1 MAEVKAG
8 RIVLPDLVQ
17 NLTFHVSGE
26 EKLKT
31 VGRALNDIA
40 NGTKANEYIS
50 DQETMVRRLIDSY
63 EQFERIQSRSS
74 AGELIKSFNA
84 LKAVTNEI
92 DLSKIVQNFEKV
104 DAAYQ
109 KASADFGKDF
119 TGFSVDR
126 FRDVAEA
133 MAELAHHGVDV
144 DKVFGRLGQSSNVG
158 KLHEQINE
166 LQNTVGR
173 LSKELNNVTR
183 QRDELLSGDEIQRLK
198 ELESNFEDITGR
210 MANEFRSFLVA
221 NDLDSDD
228 AAWGKYYEYFES
240 IRNGSM
246 TAKEAIAN
254 VREELAEMIR
264 QAEPGDTIFKS
275 SQMEEFI
282 SKMNIAC
289 ETIEYMRAEIED
301 LSNKISLRAVAQEMG
316 ESAKLTEEQRQ
327 AMHGLVE
334 EGTGLNNLS
343 QILVALVQNFDTT
356 DEHVH
361 TSVNSFQELLKVL
374 DSIAHVEPA
383 NMSGFNDVLK
393 NLRMITEF
401 DIDSKKMKDLEESLT
416 SLSKIPNLSNIALLG
431 SVDLRGFN
439 DLKASKA
446 SLLNLSTYLPELSQN
461 VNVEKLQAL
470 SGISLANFS
479 SENLKVSKASMDHLR
494 ELIKT
499 INGTQDA
506 NAAGAGT
513 TAESK
518 LDDVIDRTT
527 QKLRQE
533 NDVLREEKRGLQ
545 EHETSVESAAKAEE
559 DKKKIA
565 ELLAEA
571 LKREQEETE
580 RSTKAADEHTKVV
593 QRLIELRG
601 QIGRLETEQAGLKFE
616 DPKRYEEIG
625 RQIELLTQEYN
636 DLYNAHR
643 GSFTADDIDRIAQAT
658 IDATDRVTKKQS
670 EAADTATKTADA
682 QAAAAKKAAD
692 AQEASARKQQDA
704 IAATAAKARE
714 SADAYKYVLEKY
726 ENQIANLRVEK
737 PVDLTAAIARM
748 KSSLAVMTSSVTT
761 DLDKSQAYKDWAS
774 DLTRVKDILAAIAP
788 ANRAAVQEQK
798 DLSKSADECAEK
810 YKKLNDQIKELK
822 DPKSVD
828 TKSLEKIKQLLDVIQ
843 NESVDTGIKQTA
855 LTELKGLLDS
865 TTESVNRLAAAEREQ
880 ANAEKE
886 RTNAADENRAAA
898 ESLDALINKYDALH
912 KSTDVVTQKMDALKA
927 ATEKLMNT
935 PSGTEERK
943 LATEEYS
950 KALKEATD
958 AVNERQRAEN
968 QYLPKLKQ
976 INTLISQCEAAQ
988 RKYAAAAKLG
998 VGKED
1003 YERIQKA
1010 SQDLQVLKDK
1020 LVAAGGVTP
1029 EVAAEFNRLSQEVS
1043 NTSLALKTN
1052 TNLIGRWA
1060 TTGMQQLKSRL
1071 TYSFGLAAM
1080 VYKAVNEIKKM
1091 VSTAVE
1097 LDTAMNQLQ
1106 IVTRSSGAEMDTYAK
1121 RVSSMA
1127 KETAQA
1133 TKDLIDATT
1142 VYARL
1147 GYSMDESASLAKYT
1161 AMLQG
1166 VGNIE
1171 ASAAQDA
1178 MTAILKA
1185 FNKNVEDVEDIMN
1198 KMVVVGNNFPISVS
1212 QIAEG
1217 MNNAGSML
1225 AVAGNTLEESIALLT
1240 ASNATVQNISKAS
1253 TGLRTIAARIR
1264 KTTTEEDDGEAI
1276 NEAKYEEMLNILT
1289 KHQVTLTDINGEYR
1303 STYDVL
1309 KDIAAVWDDLT
1320 SMEQAAVTEQLAGTR
1335 QQNIFSSVITQF
1347 KDAEGAMERMTDSAG
1362 ELEEAYGIYL
1372 DSIQAHVNQLKA
1384 AYDEL
1389 ARDFVNSGLAKFI
1402 IDAATGIISV
1412 LDKLVNKIGAVGT
1425 IAAGAGIT
1433 LLIANF
1439 GKIKTAILGIV
1450 EAQAAMNASM
1460 AASGGMAWLA
1470 GGTLS
1475 PIIPILLGI
1484 AAAIAATAVGIKK
1497 WRDAHPTLEQL
1508 KKDAK
1513 NTKDEF
1519 NQLSDTIKTN
1529 SDRIQ
1534 ELYEIKEENGG
1545 LTEKEQDELE
1555 LLRKQNEQ
1563 LEQQKQLLQQI
1574 MEYKNAKVVSKAGSD
1589 TLGFFNNSER
1599 ETLIGIGAA
1608 EGNIY
1613 QKNTSGY
1620 GGLLNALSDYAAAE
1634 EKIKSIQEQIKKA
1647 RLDGTEESAR
1657 AAEKLME
1664 QLSEAQGEAAQYAE
1678 DVAEFQQWLI
1688 ERREDL
1694 AGATDEQSIEALHQ
1708 IDDAL
1713 RMIGKTTGKDKKYL
1727 EDFKKDLDKLSGDT
1741 LKKLLNGLELT
1752 SDEVREL
1759 MKWMDEM
1766 GYSVEDAAKF
1776 FNEYCNEIRDASKAQ
1791 EELDP
1796 GKSIGDLTSLQD
1808 ELSETTEALEAYK
1821 KAMEGGEKG
1830 DAVKEMAD
1838 IYKGALEDLKSGRV
1852 DSRRVHNAAELFFS
1866 QEQLAEMDYDMAEI
1880 GRRMQNS
1887 MLEALFDPSGE
1898 SEQSYGQR
1906 FAKYIENNASKFAKA
1921 GAAVEKT
1928 AEGYRFHYDSLQQL
1942 ADAFGISREA
1952 CSAFLD
1958 DLDAYGVEVMRS
1970 TEENIELSNKFV
1982 DIQKTAGGAREAVV
1996 EFIKQLS
2003 EAGRDSMEI
2012 REILADLSRDGVIQ
2026 LSDEE
2031 VKKILQ
2037 ETMEGLSDVDSTKAS
2052 PEVTVDADGAF
2063 NTFRTIEAW
2072 INYLNRQRI
2081 QIEVDA
2087 SGTTKVGTATS
2098 VPSASKNADT
2108 ARTSRAAGG
2117 VTGKAGPT
2125 LVNELGPELISDR
2138 GRAFIANNG
2147 EPGFV
2152 NLSKDAIV
2160 FTAEETKEIAKKSG
2174 LVSGAH
2180 AYADGTRKGLIGRL
2194 LGGSDVPARANT
2206 WVCKICGSRNDPSA
2220 TRCWKCKNV
2229 KGASNTAAAT
2239 AYQKATQ
2246 TTSGTSSSS
2255 SSSSSSWGAKWTC
2268 NICGASNGATYSTCW
2283 DCGFPRGAQKE
2294 TYQPSQLSTYET
2306 SYTPSS
2312 VWTCKI
2318 CGSNNDGSAS
2328 KCWYCK
2334 NAKGA
2339 TNTAAATAVQKARE
2353 QAIEEQ
2359 SKSLYSNKSTAT
2371 QNKAPQSLN
2380 YDSLFSYGS
2389 SGAGGG
2395 TGGGGVGGADSQ
2407 SKSNPQKIDW
2417 IAVRLNRIQRAISDL
2432 DVVASSGL
2440 KNLSTRIDSAKKE
2453 VTELNK
2459 EIDASNQGYNR
2470 YIQEA
2475 NSVGLG
2481 SDLAERV
2488 RNGTIDINS
2497 YDDDTRQ
2504 KIQEYQEWW
2513 LTPSVMAT

>member
-1 MAEVKAG
+1 MYSGGINKSDLIGEGTFAVNVDMSEEAKYVIKDFMGNLNEMAKGASRVGDYFDSLENVAARLVSSLQRFKEAPTDQNAARKLINDFNAVQGIAASTGENIEKYFKGVRGGWAAIEDVIQNSAQRVAGGLSFDGITKSSVEAFHSSAKAVESWGVDVKA
-8 RIVLPDLVQ
+8 IIDK
-17 NLTFHVSGE
+17 TFSNSTVDDYRMRLEAVNKTLAEQKTKLSEAEKETERYKQVAEQASRDMEGAQSRLRELQSGE
-26 EKLKT
+26 EFQLMKSNAEKYEEVLQRNLQIVRNYMDTMRLASFDEDNSMVYSVDSWGLSTILERVAEGSLTADEAIIKLNRDYRDLIGEANAGDLGLQKIRDVEIALSDT
-31 VGRALNDIA
+31 KDIVTEIRDGLQGGTYTTGSSDTFVDRALGNSDEIRSDAQTAQEAQKVIVDALNSLATAGDNAGMEERRSSITKLVESISALAGLDINQLNATSDILRRLTGSFNLEVSNEQVDKLAAGLKRLAQATKDADLSSLLVLTNIRLDGFNGLNISKASLSNLATYLPLIA
-40 NGTKANEYIS
+40 N
-50 DQETMVRRLIDSY
+50 
-63 EQFERIQSRSS
+63 
-74 AGELIKSFNA
+74 
-84 LKAVTNEI
+84 
-92 DLSKIVQNFEKV
+92 
-104 DAAYQ
+104 
-109 KASADFGKDF
+109 ADIGK
-119 TGFSVDR
+119 
-126 FRDVAEA
+126 
-133 MAELAHHGVDV
+133 
-144 DKVFGRLGQSSNVG
+144 
-158 KLHEQINE
+158 
-166 LQNTVGR
+166 
-173 LSKELNNVTR
+173 
-183 QRDELLSGDEIQRLK
+183 LK
-198 ELESNFEDITGR
+198 ELESI
-210 MANEFRSFLVA
+210 
-221 NDLDSDD
+221 
-228 AAWGKYYEYFES
+228 
-240 IRNGSM
+240 
-246 TAKEAIAN
+246 
-254 VREELAEMIR
+254 
-264 QAEPGDTIFKS
+264 
-275 SQMEEFI
+275 
-282 SKMNIAC
+282 
-289 ETIEYMRAEIED
+289 
-301 LSNKISLRAVAQEMG
+301 
-316 ESAKLTEEQRQ
+316 
-327 AMHGLVE
+327 
-334 EGTGLNNLS
+334 
-343 QILVALVQNFDTT
+343 
-356 DEHVH
+356 
-361 TSVNSFQELLKVL
+361 
-374 DSIAHVEPA
+374 
-383 NMSGFNDVLK
+383 
-393 NLRMITEF
+393 
-401 DIDSKKMKDLEESLT
+401 
-416 SLSKIPNLSNIALLG
+416 NLSN
-431 SVDLRGFN
+431 FN
-439 DLKASKA
+439 KE
-446 SLLNLSTYLPELSQN
+446 NLS
-461 VNVEKLQAL
+461 
-470 SGISLANFS
+470 
-479 SENLKVSKASMDHLR
+479 VSKASFDHLR
-494 ELIKT
+494 ELIDT
-499 INGTQDA
+499 LRGTGSYA
-506 NAAGAGT
+506 GAAGKIDTSTMDQIAEAYDRVEQEAREEAEAVQQAADHVVQAQQNEAEVIKT
-513 TAESK
+513 TADAAK
-518 LDDVIDRTT
+518 
-527 QKLRQE
+527 
-533 NDVLREEKRGLQ
+533 
-545 EHETSVESAAKAEE
+545 EHDKDMEAAAKAEE
-559 DKKKIA
+559 EKAKIS
-565 ELLAEA
+565 ELLAKALEREEERTKSASKASKEHADAVEKQMDAMWAERRAEGESLNGLYDSEKIEGEISRAIAERIKQKDAETAAAEKAQRAWEKEEQAKLAAEEKAAKAAEEA
-571 LKREQEETE
+571 ARRKEESDRKAAEASEKAAQKRAEAEARAAEKALREQQKLEEAQ
-580 RSTKAADEHTKVV
+580 RKA
-593 QRLIELRG
+593 
-601 QIGRLETEQAGLKFE
+601 EQLAAYK
-616 DPKRYEEIG
+616 DASRTVNRYYG
-625 RQIELLTQEYN
+625 LLTSK
-636 DLYNAHR
+636 DTNASKR
-643 GSFTADDIDRIAQAT
+643 QDVTMTEAGWVSASGKYAELAAQLN
-658 IDATDRVTKKQS
+658 DAT
-670 EAADTATKTADA
+670 AAYNMLTDA
-682 QAAAAKKAAD
+682 QNKNGMSAEQVAEINAMIATRQKDYNLAVENAAAKEKESAERAAESARAKAQQAEETQK
-692 AQEASARKQQDA
+692 AKEAKRQEAE
-704 IAATAAKARE
+704 ATKA
-714 SADAYKYVLEKY
+714 
-726 ENQIANLRVEK
+726 
-737 PVDLTAAIARM
+737 
-748 KSSLAVMTSSVTT
+748 
-761 DLDKSQAYKDWAS
+761 QA
-774 DLTRVKDILAAIAP
+774 
-788 ANRAAVQEQK
+788 Q
-798 DLSKSADECAEK
+798 
-810 YKKLNDQIKELK
+810 
-822 DPKSVD
+822 
-828 TKSLEKIKQLLDVIQ
+828 
-843 NESVDTGIKQTA
+843 
-855 LTELKGLLDS
+855 
-865 TTESVNRLAAAEREQ
+865 
-880 ANAEKE
+880 AEKE
-886 RTNAADENRAAA
+886 EAAA
-898 ESLDALINKYDALH
+898 RSEA
-912 KSTDVVTQKMDALKA
+912 
-927 ATEKLMNT
+927 
-935 PSGTEERK
+935 ER
-943 LATEEYS
+943 S
-950 KALKEATD
+950 
-958 AVNERQRAEN
+958 ERQ
-968 QYLPKLKQ
+968 YTSTLKQ
-976 INTLISQCEAAQ
+976 INNAIVQCENAQ
-988 RKYAAAAKLG
+988 RKYAFAAKLG

-1003 YERIQKA
+1003 YSKIQNASKRLSELRSELERTGA
-1010 SQDLQVLKDK
+1010 
-1020 LVAAGGVTP
+1020 VTP
-1029 EVAAEFNRLSQEVS
+1029 EIAAEFRKLSEQVS
-1043 NTSLALKTN
+1043 TASANLKTN
-1052 TNLIGRWA
+1052 GGLIGGWA
-1060 TTGMQQLKSRL
+1060 TTGVEQLKSRL
-1071 TYSFGLAAM
+1071 TYSLGLAAM
-1080 VYKAVNEIKKM
+1080 VYKAAGEIKKM
-1091 VSTAVE
+1091 ISTAVE

-1106 IVTRSSGAEMDTYAK
+1106 IVTRSSSADMDVYAK

-1147 GYSMDESASLAKYT
+1147 GYSIDESAELAKRT
-1161 AMLQG
+1161 AQLQG
-1166 VGNIE
+1166 VGGIDP
-1171 ASAAQDA
+1171 SAAQDA

-1185 FNKNVEDVEDIMN
+1185 FNKNVDDVEDVMN
-1198 KMVVVGNNFPISVS
+1198 KLVVVGNNFPISVS
-1212 QIAEG
+1212 QLAEG

-1225 AVAGNTLEESIALLT
+1225 AVAGNSLEQSIALLT
-1240 ASNATVQNISKAS
+1240 AANTTVQDISKAS

-1264 KTTTEEDDGEAI
+1264 KTKTELDDLGEAI
-1276 NEAKYEEMLNILT
+1276 NESKYEEMIQALAG
-1289 KHQVTLTDINGEYR
+1289 KGVSLTDAEGQYR
-1303 STYDVL
+1303 STYNVL
-1309 KDIAAVWDDLT
+1309 KDIARVWNDLG
-1320 SMEQAAVTEQLAGTR
+1320 SMDQAAVIEALAGTR
-1335 QQNIFSSVITQF
+1335 QQNVFSSLITQF
-1347 KDAEGAMERMTDSAG
+1347 QEAEGAMDSMQDSAG

-1372 DSIQAHVNQLKA
+1372 DSIEAHTKTLKA
-1384 AYDEL
+1384 AFDEL
-1389 ARDFVNSGLAKFI
+1389 SRDFVDSDLAKGV
-1402 IDAATGIISV
+1402 IDFLTVVVGA
-1412 LDKLVNKIGAVGT
+1412 LDTLIEKLGGVGALLSIVAGSMLLKLVVTGELATVIAGISTALTSLGAALMGVTAETLAAEAAMAGTSVFGVIFTAIGPQILAVV
-1425 IAAGAGIT
+1425 AALAALTAGIT
-1433 LLIANF
+1433 I
-1439 GKIKTAILGIV
+1439 GVK
-1450 EAQAAMNASM
+1450 E
-1460 AASGGMAWLA
+1460 W
-1470 GGTLS
+1470 
-1475 PIIPILLGI
+1475 
-1484 AAAIAATAVGIKK
+1484 KK
-1497 WRDAHPTLEQL
+1497 AHPTLDQL

-1513 NTKDEF
+1513 DTSDNINK
-1519 NQLSDTIKTN
+1519 LSDSIEKNKKRIK
-1529 SDRIQ
+1529 
-1534 ELYEIKEENGG
+1534 ELYEIKEENGE
-1545 LTEKEQDELE
+1545 LTEKEQDELD
-1555 LLRKQNEQ
+1555 LLEKQNEQ

-1620 GGLLNALSDYAAAE
+1620 GGLLNALSDYAEAQ
-1634 EKIKSIQEQIKKA
+1634 EKILSIQDQIKNA

-1657 AAEKLME
+1657 TAEKLMD

-1678 DVAEFQQWLI
+1678 NIAEFQQWLI
-1688 ERREDL
+1688 ERRGDL

-2125 LVNELGPELISDR
+2125 LVNELGPELISDK
-2138 GRAFIANNG
+2138 GKAFIANHG

-2152 NLSKDAIV
+2152 NLSDEAIV
-2160 FTAEETKEIAKKSG
+2160 FTADETKEIAKNGG
-2174 LVSGAH
+2174 LVSGGS
-2180 AYADGTRKGLIGRL
+2180 AYADGTRKSLIGRL

-2353 QAIEEQ
+2353 QAVEEQ

-2432 DVVASSGL
+2432 DAVASSGL

-2475 NSVGLG
+2475 NSVGLR

-2504 KIQEYQEWW
+2504 KIQEYQEW
-2513 LTPSVMAT
+2513 LITTQAILKPI